1 MGDVKAVNYGLQ
13 DVIFRLLAENPDW
26 RQHFTEMVD
35 WHDDHGASD
44 LYPGWQWQ
52 DVHTS
57 AGTINR
63 MVAIGVVD
71 MVSKSR
77 AYIFY
82 RLRSLEDTREALGMD
97 FAAEETAPAAD
108 VDNMFSLVVGHERI
122 KTLLRYALKAEG
134 AVHCLLCG
142 PPGTAKTLIL
152 SDVGRLTGA
161 QFYLGSTTTR
171 SGLVG
176 LLLTYKPAYLVI
188 DELDKMDDKDMS
200 PLLSLME
207 TGMVMRLQ
215 HGHQERVSMPTRVF
229 AGANDL
235 RRISAP
241 ILNRFARF
249 ELPPYTPAEFVAVCK
264 ALLTQR
270 EGLGPEMALHVASEV
285 VQNSLDIRDA
295 VRVARMAKGHPTRVV
310 EICRA
315 LWPPTQGGKVS
326 TMHPRGR

>member
-1 MGDVKAVNYGLQ
+1 MERDTTNYGLQ
-13 DVIFRLLAENPDW
+13 ETIY
-26 RQHFTEMVD
+26 RQMQDRPEWKSYLTDMLEYEDAHQSNV
-35 WHDDHGASD
+35 A
-44 LYPGWQWQ
+44 YIGWEWS
-52 DVHTS
+52 DVHCPVS
-57 AGTINR
+57 QINM
-63 MVAIGVVD
+63 MVAAGLVNVH
-71 MVSKSR
+71 SKSR
-77 AYIFY
+77 TYTFY
-82 RLRSLEDTREALGMD
+82 RLRSQEDTREAIAVEVAPQ
-97 FAAEETAPAAD
+97 AAASAVD
-108 VDNMFSLVVGHERI
+108 VEGLFSLVIGHERV
-122 KTLLRYALKAEG
+122 KTLLRYALKADG
-134 AVHCLLCG
+134 AVHCLLAG

-152 SDVGRLTGA
+152 SDIGRLEGA

-176 LLLTYKPAYLVI
+176 LLLSNKPAYLVI
-188 DELDKMDDKDMS
+188 DEIDKMEDRDMS

-235 RRISAP
+235 KKLSQP

-249 ELPPYTPAEFVAVCK
+249 ELPPYTPAQFVEVCRT
-264 ALLTQR
+264 LLTKR

-295 VRVARMAKGHPTRVV
+295 VRVARMAHGHPTRVV

-315 LWPPTQGGKVS
+315 LWPP
-326 TMHPRGR
+326 RGR